1 MAVPLRRGWA
11 LVLSLGLLPE
21 SSPGVTIYRFGGG
34 DLPAPEASEAAGV
47 EFLQMEWGEI
57 SAEAGGEQAGIRMEK
72 GAIGP
77 RKLDPAANVAALI
90 WKGDRS
96 LEQLFDNHPETAWIA
111 EAYECGD
118 TFASRC
124 EGRYGQRG
132 VLNIDFADRVL
143 IDRIRLLSGSGD
155 NPLETV
161 RNFGLSLSPGRL
173 GSDRTLLLP
182 FLVEVLENEARTLE
196 VELPAD
202 LPAASALQIAMS
214 DHGQPWRIGE
224 IEIFAR
230 GVAARATYTADILDF
245 GQPAVWGEMR
255 WSLKQEPESLLHVRT
270 RNGGSSQ
277 LFRYW
282 KYTGLG
288 DHRVEVSREEWE
300 ELPGRLQAVPTFNY
314 DSWNPW
320 TSRFRLVNGGDPPPV
335 FPVPRRSFQFSL
347 EFASSGEEGTRLE
360 FLEFRASVAAV
371 ASVVGE
377 LDPIRVKAGSPTRFT
392 YALRPRIHEGD
403 PGFDLVEIRAVAARI
418 DAVQAVL
425 IDGAGVP
432 FEVLGLEDRRALLRI
447 PRVAGLAY
455 SDAIVEVLF
464 DARVLRFGGAFMG
477 QIADSERPHDVPQQV
492 LSGDAVDEAL
502 GDRVW
507 IETSIAVE
515 SALEARAE
523 PTAFTPNGDGFNDRV
538 EIAYDLVEVTRP
550 VSVEVEIRDLAGRRV
565 RLLHS
570 GEEGIGRYRRW
581 WDGRLDDGTRAPP
594 GIYLYRV
601 TTTDVSG
608 ERFAEVG
615 PLRVAY

>member
-1 MAVPLRRGWA
+1 MAIPHRHRWV
-11 LVLSLGLLPE
+11 LVLSLGFLPE
-21 SSPGVTIYRFGGG
+21 TSQAVTIYRFGGE
-34 DLPAPEASEAAGV
+34 DLPPPAESARAGV
-47 EFLQMEWGEI
+47 EFLQMDWRKV
-57 SAEAGGEQAGIRMEK
+57 SAEGGGEQAGIRMEK
-72 GAIGP
+72 GAVGP
-77 RKLDPAANVAALI
+77 RQLDPGRNVAALI
-90 WKGDRS
+90 WKGAPS
-96 LEQLFDNHPETAWIA
+96 LELLFDNHPGTAWTA

-124 EGRYGQRG
+124 EGRYGPRG

-143 IDRIRLLSGSGD
+143 INRIRLFTGSRD

-161 RNFGLSLSPGRL
+161 RNFGLSLSPTRL
-173 GSDRTLLLP
+173 GSNRTLLLP
-182 FLVEVLENEARTLE
+182 FLMEVLENEDRRLE
-196 VELPAD
+196 LEFPDD

-214 DHGQPWRIGE
+214 DHARPWKIGE
-224 IEIFAR
+224 IQIFAR
-230 GVAARATYTADILDF
+230 GVTGKATYTADILDF
-245 GQPAVWGEMR
+245 GQPAVWGQMR
-255 WSLKQEPESLLHVRT
+255 WSLKQEPESLLYVRT

-282 KYTGLG
+282 KHTGMG
-288 DHRVEVSREEWE
+288 DHKVEVPQEEYE
-300 ELPGRLQAVPTFNY
+300 QLRKSQRAEPTYNY

-320 TSRFRLVNGGDPPPV
+320 TSRFHLVDGGDPPPV

-347 EFASSGEEGTRLE
+347 EFVSSGEEGTRLE
-360 FLEFRASVAAV
+360 FLEFRASAAAV
-371 ASVVGE
+371 ARVVGE
-377 LDPIRVKAGSPTRFT
+377 LDPIRVKAGAMTRFT
-392 YALRPRIHEGD
+392 YAFRPRIHAED
-403 PGFDLVEIRAVAARI
+403 PGFDLLEIRAVAARI

-425 IDGAGVP
+425 IDGAEVP
-432 FEVLGLEDRRALLRI
+432 FQVLELGDRRAVLGI

-464 DARVLRFGGAFMG
+464 DAQVLRFGGAFMG
-477 QIADSERPHDVPQQV
+477 QIADSERPYDVPQPV
-492 LSGDAVDEAL
+492 LSGDAIDEAF

-507 IETSIAVE
+507 IETSTAVE

-523 PTAFTPNGDGFNDRV
+523 PAAFTPNGDGFNDRV

-581 WDGRLDDGTRAPP
+581 WDGRLDDGAPTPP

-608 ERFAEVG
+608 ERFSEVG
-615 PLRVAY
+615 PLRVVY

>member
-1 MAVPLRRGWA
+1 MGVPLRQRWV
-11 LVLSLGLLPE
+11 LVLCLGLLPE
-21 SSPGVTIYRFGGG
+21 SSPAVTIYRFGGE
-34 DLPAPEASEAAGV
+34 DLPPPLESARDDV
-47 EFLQMEWGEI
+47 EFLQLDWGEI
-57 SAEAGGEQAGIRMEK
+57 SAESGGEHAGIRMEK

-77 RKLDPAANVAALI
+77 RKLDPGRNVAALI
-90 WKGDRS
+90 WKRDLS
-96 LEQLFDNHPETAWIA
+96 LELLFDDDPGTAWIA
-111 EAYECGD
+111 EPYECGD
-118 TFASRC
+118 SFASRC
-124 EGRYGQRG
+124 DGRYGRRG

-143 IDRIRLLSGSGD
+143 IDRIRLFSGSRD
-155 NPLETV
+155 NPLGIL
-161 RNFGLSLSPGRL
+161 RNFGLSLSPTPL
-173 GSDRTLLLP
+173 GSNRTVLLP
-182 FLVEVLENEARTLE
+182 FLVEVLENEDRSLVLE
-196 VELPAD
+196 FPDD

-214 DHGQPWRIGE
+214 DHAQPWSMGE

-230 GVAARATYTADILDF
+230 GVAGKAAYTADILDF
-245 GQPAVWGEMR
+245 GKPAVWGEMR
-255 WSLKQEPESLLHVRT
+255 WSMKQEPESHLYVRT

-282 KYTGLG
+282 KYTGMG
-288 DHRVEVSREEWE
+288 DHTVEVTPEEYE
-300 ELPGRLQAVPTFNY
+300 ELPGRLQAEPTYNY

-320 TSRFRLVNGGDPPPV
+320 TSRFHLVNGGAPPPV

-347 EFASSGEEGTRLE
+347 EFVSSGEEGTRLE
-360 FLEFRASVAAV
+360 FLEFRASEAAV
-371 ASVVGE
+371 ARVVGE
-377 LDPIRVKAGSPTRFT
+377 LDPVRVKAGSPTRFT

-403 PGFDLVEIRAVAARI
+403 PGFDLLEIRAVAARI

-425 IDGAGVP
+425 IDGAEVP
-432 FEVLGLEDRRALLRI
+432 FQILELEDRRALLRI

-477 QIADSERPHDVPQQV
+477 QIADSGRPHDVPQPV
-492 LSGDAVDEAL
+492 LSGDAIDEAL

-523 PTAFTPNGDGFNDRV
+523 PAAFTPNGDGVNDRV
-538 EIAYDLVEVTRP
+538 EIAWDLVEVTRP
-550 VSVEVEIRDLAGRRV
+550 VSVEVEIRDLSGRRV

-581 WDGRLDDGTRAPP
+581 WDGRLDDGTPGAP

-615 PLRVAY
+615 PLRVVY